1 MSENQKLGL
10 AFDPEESAGLNE
22 NKTGQQVI
30 GALPHGS
37 WVLGAPVPNR
47 LPWQKVERMRRNE
60 TIAYIMTLMVI
71 SGAQS
76 EWTVESDEDVPWEA
90 INLVKKFIDECK
102 TEIWESAVDGFFT
115 FGWSP
120 YELIFDVLLNDK
132 GEERY
137 CVRRLKPLLQETT
150 LIGMDAT
157 HGFIGLQSM
166 YPRPVMLPP
175 VKSLVLTH
183 ERRGDNLFGRPIFSK
198 AESAFDMTEQTRNN
212 LREFDSK
219 RKGPRYILHYPFGHT
234 ANRDNADIAADM
246 VANLERYNIVALG
259 HRPNTMASQMAATQS
274 DWGIEQFPMES
285 VSSEF
290 VNQFMYYD
298 KLLCRAFGIP
308 ERSVLEG
315 MYGTKADASNGTDY
329 AIMRIEYLVD
339 TVVNQLNRYV
349 VDRMLGLNYHGLK
362 GKVRIVAGPIDK
374 RSSERAYI
382 LVQELMNR
390 EWGDAKISQMVDV
403 ENIMEQ
409 SGIPRIQKEETNNPL
424 RWANT
429 KTTGAVPAPRPAPAM
444 LTVNENAMFPKHG
457 GFQFAPGD

>member
-1 MSENQKLGL
+1 MTDSGKMGL
-10 AFDPEESAGLNE
+10 AFNPEESAGLVE
-22 NKTGQQVI
+22 NSTGQQVI

-37 WVLGAPVPNR
+37 WILGSPVPNR
-47 LPWQKVERMRRNE
+47 LPWQKVEGMRRNE
-60 TIAYIMTLMVI
+60 TIAYIMTLMAI

-76 EWTVESDEDVPWEA
+76 EWTVEADENVPWEA

-102 TEIWESAVDGFFT
+102 AEVWDSAIDGFFC

-120 YELIFDVLLNDK
+120 YELIFDILVNEK

-150 LIGMDAT
+150 LIGMDAN

-166 YPRPVMLPP
+166 YPKPVMLPP

-198 AESAFDMTEQTRNN
+198 AETAFDMTEQCRAN
-212 LREFDSK
+212 LRAFDSK
-219 RKGPRYILHYPFGHT
+219 RKGPRYILHYPFGRT
-234 ANRDNADIAADM
+234 ANRDNADIATDM

-274 DWGIEQFPMES
+274 DWSIEQFPMES
-285 VSSEF
+285 VSGEF

-308 ERSVLEG
+308 ERAVLEG
-315 MYGTKADASNGTDY
+315 MYGTKADAANGTDY
-329 AIMRIEYLVD
+329 AVMRIEYLVNL
-339 TVVNQLNRYV
+339 VVGQLNRYV

-362 GKVRIVAGPIDK
+362 GKVRIEAGPIDK
-374 RSSERAYI
+374 RTTERAYT
-382 LVQELMNR
+382 LVYELLGR
-390 EWGDAKISQMVDV
+390 PWGEEKLSGMIDV

-409 SGIPRIQKEETNNPL
+409 SGIPRIKKEETNNPL
-424 RWANT
+424 RWLRT
-429 KTTGAVPAPRPAPAM
+429 KTDGRVPAPRPAPAM
-444 LTVNENAMFPKHG
+444 LTVNENAMFPAYG
-457 GFQFAPGD
+457 GFKGAD